1 MGLEQRVDNIDE
13 IDVFSN
19 NQFPGEIIPLV
30 QDKIHDLNCANPE
43 YWTAERLSQHF
54 RVNPI
59 RVKAILKIKEHALDR
74 IREDRDNWK
83 NFAKGRDE
91 VLNQVC
97 KIWSKRLIVENGGTF
112 PDVKSVELEDI
123 KQFVA
128 NTLAGTQDD
137 VSEADDMSE
146 VDDADGE
153 DVSDEEAQSDPND
166 VTGSETSIAEDSV
179 EVVTDPDLIND
190 AKELKSLINTIE
202 SKEYWKRWNDLDE
215 SVSMND
221 DENDNALRKMS
232 PEDKDLDYLFD
243 IYDHAMN
250 RAYLAVFPLYFEH
263 YVDKDFANKAIK
275 RSERF
280 VSLDEGEELKAA
292 KRKIID
298 RVGYVKRRRHGKYN
312 SGRLVEEQPEGWT
325 LDYTPIPTS
334 RKFT

>member
-1 MGLEQRVDNIDE
+1 M
-13 IDVFSN
+13 
-19 NQFPGEIIPLV
+19 
-30 QDKIHDLNCANPE
+30 
-43 YWTAERLSQHF
+43 
-54 RVNPI
+54 
-59 RVKAILKIKEHALDR
+59 
-74 IREDRDNWK
+74 
-83 NFAKGRDE
+83 
-91 VLNQVC
+91 NQVC

-146 VDDADGE
+146 VDDVDGE

-166 VTGSETSIAEDSV
+166 EGSETSIAEDCV
-179 EVVTDPDLIND
+179 EVVDPDLIND

-202 SKEYWKRWNDLDE
+202 SKEYWRRWNDLDE

-280 VSLDEGEELKAA
+280 VSLE
-292 KRKIID
+292 
-298 RVGYVKRRRHGKYN
+298 RRRGVKGSKTQDN
-312 SGRLVEEQPEGWT
+312 R
-325 LDYTPIPTS
+325 
-334 RKFT
+334 

>member
-1 MGLEQRVDNIDE
+1 M
-13 IDVFSN
+13 
-19 NQFPGEIIPLV
+19 
-30 QDKIHDLNCANPE
+30 
-43 YWTAERLSQHF
+43 
-54 RVNPI
+54 
-59 RVKAILKIKEHALDR
+59 
-74 IREDRDNWK
+74 
-83 NFAKGRDE
+83 
-91 VLNQVC
+91 
-97 KIWSKRLIVENGGTF
+97 
-112 PDVKSVELEDI
+112 
-123 KQFVA
+123 
-128 NTLAGTQDD
+128 
-137 VSEADDMSE
+137 
-146 VDDADGE
+146 
-153 DVSDEEAQSDPND
+153 
-166 VTGSETSIAEDSV
+166 
-179 EVVTDPDLIND
+179 
-190 AKELKSLINTIE
+190 INTIE